1 MVQKVYRTAQGKTVD
16 FGAMAAKNEKV
27 RAVGNMA
34 VNARGD
40 RIDNQGNVIAT
51 RSQQINKNL
60 NRQTNANASADAA
73 ANRAQAAADGEKQRL
88 AEQDKLEQARLA
100 RQAARQAVAK
110 GETPAAKSEIP
121 AQGLAA
127 AMARAAQIK
136 DEE

>member
-73 ANRAQAAADGEKQRL
+73 ANRAQAAADAEKQRL

-121 AQGLAA
+121 AEGLAA

>member
-40 RIDNQGNVIAT
+40 RIDNQGNIIAT

-73 ANRAQAAADGEKQRL
+73 ANRAQAAADAEKQRL

-110 GETPAAKSEIP
+110 GEKPATNSEIP
-121 AQGLAA
+121 ASGLAA

>member
-73 ANRAQAAADGEKQRL
+73 ANRAQAAADAEKQRL

>member
-40 RIDNQGNVIAT
+40 RIDNQGNIIAT

-60 NRQTNANASADAA
+60 NRQTNTSAGAIPTS
-73 ANRAQAAADGEKQRL
+73 NRAQVAAEAEQQRL
-88 AEQDKLEQARLA
+88 AEQEKLEQARLA
-100 RQAARQAVAK
+100 RQAARQAAAK
-110 GETPAAKSEIP
+110 GEEPTPKSEIP
-121 AQGLAA
+121 ASGLAA

>member
-60 NRQTNANASADAA
+60 NRQTNTSASAIPTS
-73 ANRAQAAADGEKQRL
+73 NRAQAAAEAEQQKL
-88 AEQDKLEQARLA
+88 AEQEKLEQARLA
-100 RQAARQAVAK
+100 RQAARQAIAK
-110 GETPAAKSEIP
+110 GETPTTNSEIP
-121 AQGLAA
+121 AGGLAA

>member
-40 RIDNQGNVIAT
+40 RIDNQGNIIAT

-73 ANRAQAAADGEKQRL
+73 ANRAQAAADAEKQRL

-110 GETPAAKSEIP
+110 GEKPTTNSEIP
-121 AQGLAA
+121 ASGLAA

>member
-16 FGAMAAKNEKV
+16 FGAIAVKNEKV

-40 RIDNQGNVIAT
+40 RIDNQGNIIAT

-60 NRQTNANASADAA
+60 NRQTNADATANAVN
-73 ANRAQAAADGEKQRL
+73 NRAQAAAEAEQQKL
-88 AEQDKLEQARLA
+88 AEQEKLEQARLA

-110 GETPAAKSEIP
+110 GEPPVTNTQIP
-121 AQGLAA
+121 ASGLAA